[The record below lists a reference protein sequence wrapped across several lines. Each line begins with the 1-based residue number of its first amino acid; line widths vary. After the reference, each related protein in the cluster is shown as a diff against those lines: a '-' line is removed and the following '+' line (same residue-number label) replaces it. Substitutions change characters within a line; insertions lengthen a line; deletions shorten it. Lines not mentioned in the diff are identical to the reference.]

1 MLIRISLV
9 AGSRPGAL
17 IPRGGWG
24 SFLFP
29 GGRRTFRAGILN
41 RAKFAEWLREGLG
54 NGQYLYSDQNYHL
67 AKRDTRRQ
75 QTSPRLVLPGSP
87 PFISSLHLR

>member
-41 RAKFAEWLREGLG
+41 RAKFAEWLRAPQRGSRKWPIPLFRSE
-54 NGQYLYSDQNYHL
+54 
-67 AKRDTRRQ
+67 
-75 QTSPRLVLPGSP
+75 LPPG
-87 PFISSLHLR
+87 